1 MAEWQK
7 KLIVK
12 TGSKGQLIV
21 DSTNEY
27 DINQKDFC
35 ASHPKKQEGR
45 KSRTSPKVLYLILS
59 NSTNVEG
66 EMRESIR
73 QSWSRDVNKTLSENH
88 KVVFF
93 LGRRHYKKDA
103 NFESEL
109 QHDIELINEAE
120 KYKDL
125 VRTDVSEANPHYNL
139 EQTIAMLSWAYKHC
153 QLARFV
159 VKTTS
164 NTYANLNVIEQFAEQ
179 EMYAAN
185 RIYGSILK
193 RMLPDRSIKGLH
205 YIGEEE
211 WPWDYLPPFLK
222 DPSFILSGDV
232 VPRLLLG
239 TS

>member
-35 ASHPKKQEGR
+35 ASHPTKQEGR
-45 KSRTSPKVLYLILS
+45 KSHTSPKVLYLILS
-59 NSTNVEG
+59 NSTNIEG
-66 EMRESIR
+66 KMRESIR
-73 QSWSRDVNKTLSENH
+73 QSWSKDVNKTLSENH

-103 NFESEL
+103 NLQSEL
-109 QHDIELINEAE
+109 QYDIELVNEAE

-125 VRTDVSEANPHYNL
+125 VRTDVSEADTHYNL
-139 EQTIAMLSWAYKHC
+139 KQTIAMLSWAYKHC